1 MWFKYCPFYI
11 KKMNLVKYWVFEQ
24 LDWFWHTLHQIE
36 AHWRNRPIVT
46 VFLGLGKLSFLLNF
60 KAWGVGKCAPPKCFH
75 ALPQFWWT
83 PPWKLF
89 NINKVYCLMQFLGI
103 MLFDKIKLLK
113 LVVSAPNSYFLKK
126 VPHNFFHKKESKNV
140 LYLLICKKIKYP
152 PQHNIMIYVQFL
164 HMYVNDGHNQIL

>member
-60 KAWGVGKCAPPKCFH
+60 QAWGVGKCAPPKCFH

-152 PQHNIMIYVQFL
+152 P
-164 HMYVNDGHNQIL
+164 